1 MATINP
7 TMCPTKTDAECV
19 RLVNDYHVCKEI
31 WDKTDEHYGQ
41 YECVHKDFWPLKT
54 SEWIGT
60 FVFACF
66 MLLANVGGIG
76 GGGVAI
82 PLVQIFFGFTLKPA
96 IAISSFSILVCTF
109 ARWMF
114 NFKEKHPEK
123 PSMISID
130 YGLTNVMMPLTL
142 IGAQVGGIMFT
153 VSPDLVITIVLTL
166 LLLVLAIESLR
177 KAFEVKR
184 KEDVIVKA
192 LSEVTA
198 SLT

>member
-1 MATINP
+1 
-7 TMCPTKTDAECV
+7 
-19 RLVNDYHVCKEI
+19 
-31 WDKTDEHYGQ
+31 
-41 YECVHKDFWPLKT
+41 
-54 SEWIGT
+54 
-60 FVFACF
+60 
-66 MLLANVGGIG
+66 
-76 GGGVAI
+76 
-82 PLVQIFFGFTLKPA
+82 
-96 IAISSFSILVCTF
+96 
-109 ARWMF
+109 MF